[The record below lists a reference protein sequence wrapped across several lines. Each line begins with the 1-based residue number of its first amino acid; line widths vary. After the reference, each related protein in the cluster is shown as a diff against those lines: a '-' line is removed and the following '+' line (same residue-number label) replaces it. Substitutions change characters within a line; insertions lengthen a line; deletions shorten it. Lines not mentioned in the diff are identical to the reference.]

1 MDVTNYMSYCEYI
14 NISLTYIIHKEILK
28 LGIYPELYYSKI
40 HKSSDE
46 KYILMLITYD
56 YSMFDIH
63 VLRVNGCGQLE
74 TKINIFIHCTK
85 IEKNNCKPVIGVIVS
100 YISMMCTILIHY
112 TCIAI
117 VLLFVIHI
125 DLKCRLLYL
134 LANTIYS
141 PSINDIINYY
151 YYDMKQLIVRVEYG
165 ERKWGETIMK
175 LYIAY
180 VFDYETFTLKYV
192 NNVRAFILL
201 YIVSKIFVH
210 AMLTQAFWENAAY
223 FGNWSDL
230 DMNIMT
236 SITIHSQFV
245 NALNKLSHIQILYIV
260 YLCRYTIRTIIIPW
274 ISQCVLTYYDSLIP
288 GEYRSPFEASF
299 EIHIDNG

>member
-1 MDVTNYMSYCEYI
+1 MEVTNYMPHCEYI

-40 HKSSDE
+40 HKSLDE
-46 KYILMLITYD
+46 KYILMVITYD
-56 YSMFDIH
+56 YSMLDIH
-63 VLRVNGCGQLE
+63 VLRVSGCGQFE
-74 TKINIFIHCTK
+74 TKINTCDFIHCTK
-85 IEKNNCKPVIGVIVS
+85 IEKNNSKQVIVG
-100 YISMMCTILIHY
+100 YISMICAILIHY
-112 TCIAI
+112 IC
-117 VLLFVIHI
+117 LEKGSLFVIHI

-134 LANTIYS
+134 LANTIYA

-151 YYDMKQLIVRVEYG
+151 YYSMEQLLVSVEHG
-165 ERKWGETIMK
+165 ERKWGGTIMK

-180 VFDYETFTLKYV
+180 VFDYKTFTFKYV

-201 YIVSKIFVH
+201 YIVSKIFAH
-210 AMLTQAFWENAAY
+210 AMLTQAFWENTAY
-223 FGNWSDL
+223 LGNWSEL

-245 NALNKLSHIQILYIV
+245 NALCKLSHIQILYIV

-299 EIHIDNG
+299 EIHIVNG